1 MKGFVFTLDAL
12 LATTIAIVILI
23 ATYTMI
29 PKGQQDYFL
38 DDYKTKIA
46 NDILIVL
53 DKSNTLETNDE
64 TLIQNSLTSILPN
77 NYGARLNV
85 YVYECATHDC
95 DNFVL
100 SSKVAPYV
108 ITVNR
113 SMPEKDSVLAKR
125 SFLSFEN
132 NRIKYYSLAELR
144 VWLV

>member
-12 LATTIAIVILI
+12 FATMIALVILI
-23 ATYTMI
+23 ATYSII
-29 PKGQQDYFL
+29 PKGQEDYFL

-53 DKSNTLETNDE
+53 DKNKTLETNDKN
-64 TLIQNSLTSILPN
+64 LIQNSLAGILPS
-77 NYGARLNV
+77 NYGARLNI
-85 YVYECATHDC
+85 YVYECGTNC

-100 SSKVAPYV
+100 SNQVPPYV
-108 ITVNR
+108 ITLNR

-125 SFLSFEN
+125 SFLTFDKN
-132 NRIKYYSLAELR
+132 NRIQYYSLAELR